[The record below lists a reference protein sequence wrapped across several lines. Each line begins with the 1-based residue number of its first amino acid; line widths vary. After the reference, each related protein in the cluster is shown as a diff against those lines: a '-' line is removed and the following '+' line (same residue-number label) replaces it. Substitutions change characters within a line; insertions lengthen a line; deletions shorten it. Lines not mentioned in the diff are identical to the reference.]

1 MAKQEQIPLD
11 PDAEQQLYERLR
23 KEVEGLSGVDRELVN
38 PLLEEVAA
46 LAIMVANLRKMVQR
60 DGVMIEV
67 MKGGANNRHK
77 EYVENPALTAYSK
90 HAGRL
95 SDLAKK
101 VSGFAK
107 GAEDTEEEDELAAF
121 NRR

>member
-1 MAKQEQIPLD
+1 MAKDIPLD
-11 PDAEQQLYERLR
+11 NDAEQKLVERLR
-23 KEVEGLSGVDRELVN
+23 KEVAELKGVDRALVD

-46 LAIMVANLRKMVQR
+46 LAVMVANLRKMVQR

-67 MKGGANNRHK
+67 EKGGANNRHI
-77 EYVENPALTAYSK
+77 ELVENPALTAYSK

-107 GAEDTEEEDELAAF
+107 GLDDEQDEDELVAF